1 MHIYISPNIALGSNG
16 RICEHGARASG
27 ADVALDQG
35 GPPIYG
41 EHQYDQ
47 LYGCCQS
54 GNITPFG
61 NASGVITP
69 FYAASQPAST
79 ENLSSM
85 YDTSS
90 TPLHPQALQSRLND
104 LGERQN
110 VPATRAIISRPGSEE
125 DTRAVHSQT
134 PESRDNL
141 RPNYASH
148 DQVERQALGP
158 SRLLRRSST
167 DEDPG
172 ARTPAPMPAW
182 QHIEDLSRV
191 PSYSTALQ
199 TPSRTPISAELPTYR
214 AATSRPPSPTPAMPQ
229 MPSQVHTAGP
239 ARLAVSARQSE
250 PYDSEQRVRA
260 IETRERH

>member
-1 MHIYISPNIALGSNG
+1 M
-16 RICEHGARASG
+16 
-27 ADVALDQG
+27 
-35 GPPIYG
+35 YG

-47 LYGCCQS
+47 LYDCCQS

-61 NASGVITP
+61 NASGVNTP

-79 ENLSSM
+79 ENLISM
-85 YDTSS
+85 YGTSS

-110 VPATRAIISRPGSEE
+110 GPATRAILSRPGSED
-125 DTRAVHSQT
+125 DTRTVNSQM
-134 PESRDNL
+134 PESRDDL
-141 RPNYASH
+141 GPDYASH
-148 DQVERQALGP
+148 DRVERQAQRP

-167 DEDPG
+167 DGDPG

-214 AATSRPPSPTPAMPQ
+214 AATSRPPSPPSAMPQ
-229 MPSQVHTAGP
+229 MPSQVYTAGS

-250 PYDSEQRVRA
+250 PYDSEQRIRA
-260 IETRERH
+260 I